1 VAEAKSLQEG
11 AQQAQQAA
19 QQGSQ
24 QGPGNAAP
32 SSGNAAQ
39 SASQAAQSLA
49 QAASASQAARGVP
62 QNGGKPQFS
71 SNSRSTGKGQGNGQ
85 QQPGGEGSQ
94 AQTGAQ
100 PTGVPLAMPA
110 DLGKLGLTQADWV
123 KLRGVI
129 SGVEGA
135 DGDRVPAEYRDL
147 VRAYFGALSGG
158 DPAQG
163 EEGKRK

>member
-1 VAEAKSLQEG
+1 MQQG

-24 QGPGNAAP
+24 QGPNNSA
-32 SSGNAAQ
+32 SNSGNAAQ

-49 QAASASQAARGVP
+49 AAAAAASEAMGIP
-62 QNGGKPQFS
+62 QNGGKPQVS
-71 SNSRSTGKGQGNGQ
+71 SNSRSQGKGKGQGEP
-85 QQPGGEGSQ
+85 QPGGEGSGGKAAPQ
-94 AQTGAQ
+94 PLGA
-100 PTGVPLAMPA
+100 AMEMPA
-110 DLGKLGLTQADWV
+110 DLAKLGLTQADWV

-129 SGVEGA
+129 SGAESA